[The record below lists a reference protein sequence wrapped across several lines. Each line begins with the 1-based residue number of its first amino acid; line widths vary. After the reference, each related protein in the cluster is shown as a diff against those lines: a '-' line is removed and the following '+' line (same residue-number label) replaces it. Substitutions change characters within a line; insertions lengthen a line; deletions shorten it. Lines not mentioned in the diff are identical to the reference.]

1 MDKVRSKIRWY
12 IASGILKTQGIKR
25 LKKEFNMCEQD
36 LMDLWL
42 EERHK
47 MQSINR
53 NGKMNIVSEY
63 TWLKVRVKKKDVDLI
78 KDYRLHFMSF
88 FKP

>member
-25 LKKEFNMCEQD
+25 LKKEFNIPECD

-78 KDYRLHFMSF
+78 KDYIKTLSI
-88 FKP
+88 